1 MNRLAPEKHIQLFG
15 DGVHKFY
22 LEERC
27 TDPKMDGSPLC
38 LKCSAP
44 NTSKK
49 QYARTFP
56 RGLINEPIPPDIHLF
71 DSPWYHQQVKKWGA
85 PSARVIMYAL
95 EFQQEAR
102 KGTSLDPSKV
112 VEPLLE
118 KDNMPRKAAVSTV
131 SAVSAVSVVSAV
143 SAVKEET
150 ISIPNVDTPVVK
162 KTRKPRTAKRA
173 IVDAPILPMEPIS
186 TTYPP
191 SDSLSVLSLF
201 QQEQEE
207 KKEQEQEHEKGQE
220 QEQEQEDKKGKKKAV
235 KRKPSVKKDKKEKTE
250 TVYDKLVHPYPVV
263 HKDSCIPTHLEQSI
277 EEQSLSDYETE
288 IIPFS
293 IFILDNVVYFRDSKK
308 NKLYRRIKEKTIG
321 QYVGR
326 YDSYTDSIVTDI
338 PDSDDECD

>member
-71 DSPWYHQQVKKWGA
+71 DSQWYHQQVKKWGA
-85 PSARVIMYAL
+85 PSARVIAYAL
-95 EFQQEAR
+95 AFQQEAR

-118 KDNMPRKAAVSTV
+118 KDNMPRKAVIATNED
-131 SAVSAVSVVSAV
+131 A
-143 SAVKEET
+143 T
-150 ISIPNVDTPVVK
+150 IVK
-162 KTRKPRTAKRA
+162 KTRKPRTAKKTIA
-173 IVDAPILPMEPIS
+173 DAPVLPMEPVS

-191 SDSLSVLSLF
+191 SVLSLF

-207 KKEQEQEHEKGQE
+207 KKEQEQGQEQE

-235 KRKPSVKKDKKEKTE
+235 KRKSSVKKDKKEKTE

-288 IIPFS
+288 TVPIS

-308 NKLYRRIKEKTIG
+308 NKLYRRIKEKTFG
-321 QYVGR
+321 PYVGR

>member
-118 KDNMPRKAAVSTV
+118 KDNMPRKAAVS
-131 SAVSAVSVVSAV
+131 AVSAVSVVSAV

-207 KKEQEQEHEKGQE
+207 KKEQEQEKGQE